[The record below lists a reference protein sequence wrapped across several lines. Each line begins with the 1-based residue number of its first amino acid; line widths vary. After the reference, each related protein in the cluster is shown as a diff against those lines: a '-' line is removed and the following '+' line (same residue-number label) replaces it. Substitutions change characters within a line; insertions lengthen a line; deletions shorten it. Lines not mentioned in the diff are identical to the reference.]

1 MRENYFD
8 QEIRN
13 ALKTAADHVDVSSR
27 CKDRIDAQI
36 NCAEAMQSNGG
47 SGHMKRWN
55 WKKAVIAA
63 VACCMLIG
71 GTVFAAGK
79 IVSIYSHSQS
89 GYEITDYTGISKFEK
104 DTGIEAEHVEVF
116 TNGFRFDGA
125 NIVESEGNDEQGN
138 TVSSWEEIMLTY
150 VDDTGRTVSIDM
162 EPYAVLNQDLSKD
175 TLEERTVADIS
186 VYYNQVE
193 YHLVPADY
201 EATSEEL
208 ERKESDPHYT
218 ISYGIDEERTE
229 ISSDVCFEMDGIKY
243 LLLTFD
249 DVSADELYSMAEEII
264 TQVDVK

>member
-1 MRENYFD
+1 MRENYLD

-13 ALKTAADHVDVSSR
+13 ALVTAADHVDVSSR

-63 VACCMLIG
+63 AACCMLIG

-104 DTGIEAEHVEVF
+104 DTGIDAEHVEVF

-125 NIVESEGNDEQGN
+125 NIVESEGHDEQGN

-150 VDDTGRTVSIDM
+150 VDDAGRTVRIDM
-162 EPYAVLNQDLSKD
+162 EPQAVLNQDLSKD
-175 TLEERTVADIS
+175 TLEERTVADIP

-264 TQVDVK
+264 SSVN